1 MNILPKKSWH
11 VRNKDNVARVRRDE
25 AQAEDERRR
34 REARALLAEQEAR
47 TKFLRKKARLLAL
60 PEPNGRLELA
70 LCSEQPHH
78 IDLFRDLEDGKGS
91 KPGNKEYEEE
101 KRKEKEHQEKAIGLL
116 TYLGQSA
123 AEAQTNPPWYQEA
136 PDRSKE
142 AADMVRDEKLKGKL
156 DPLREMKKYLRKKGE
171 QKKHKKEK
179 ERHKEK
185 DRRKEERKGVGTSG
199 PTSLEELRQERLQRE
214 KAEQAKAEA
223 LLAGMR
229 GGSASCREEEMDD
242 RRRCYNSQ
250 FNPQLARKPRGQE
263 EEQCR
268 MGALEL

>member
-25 AQAEDERRR
+25 AQAEDERQQRQ
-34 REARALLAEQEAR
+34 ARALLAEQEAR

-60 PEPNGRLELA
+60 PEPDSSSELA
-70 LCSEQPHH
+70 LCGEQPHH
-78 IDLFRDLEDGKGS
+78 VDLFRDLEDGKGS
-91 KPGNKEYEEE
+91 KAGNKEYEEE
-101 KRKEKEHQEKAIGLL
+101 KLKEKEHQEKAIGLL
-116 TYLGQSA
+116 TYLGQSS

-136 PDRSKE
+136 PDCSKE

-156 DPLREMKKYLRKKGE
+156 DPLIEMEKYLRKKKGE

-214 KAEQAKAEA
+214 KAERAKAEA

-229 GGSASCREEEMDD
+229 GGSVSCREEVEMDD

-250 FNPQLARKPRGQE
+250 FNPQLARKPRDQE
-263 EEQCR
+263 EQR
-268 MGALEL
+268 